1 MTLTSKDRD
10 EGKVWSGIYYNELEV
25 YKVFNIYI
33 LILIFKLL
41 IIIIYL

>member
-1 MTLTSKDRD
+1 MTLTFKDRD
-10 EGKVWSGIYYNELEV
+10 GGIYYNDLEV